1 MRTMNDL
8 MSDIEDCYES
18 GLTAT
23 ETAHRLGVDVSIVAK
38 TYRDLQ
44 EEFYI
49 EQENRS
55 YIDRYVSRY
64 SSRAETGCDWD

>member
-1 MRTMNDL
+1 MRQKVDL
-8 MSDIEDCYES
+8 MTEIEDCYECGMS
-18 GLTAT
+18 AA
-23 ETAHRLGVDVSIVAK
+23 ETAGRLGVNVNVVSKA
-38 TYRDLQ
+38 YRDLQ

-64 SSRAETGCDWD
+64 SSRAESGCDWD